1 LIAVKSREIRLKRLP
16 QGLPAAADFEIA
28 EVELAPPGPGELLVR
43 NLWLTVDPYMRGR
56 MTGKDS
62 YIPCFRM
69 GQTLEGGAIGRV
81 VASGGH
87 PKYQIGDLVRSDRG
101 WREAFRSE
109 GRGLEKIDPRQG
121 PAQAFLGALGM
132 PGLTAYAGLLTHGR
146 PKPGETVFVSGA
158 AGAVGGIVC
167 QIAKIKGCRVVASA
181 GSPAKIEWLRSAAKV
196 DAAIDY
202 RASPDLD
209 AALAAACPEGIDI
222 YFDNVGGEHLQ
233 AALGR
238 MRQHGRIV
246 VCGAISCYN
255 DDHPTPG
262 PNNLS
267 LVFARRLTLQGFIV
281 TDHWNQMPQF
291 LAEMAGWIA
300 EGRMVWQETVVDGL
314 KAMPDAFVGLFRGDN
329 LGKMLVRLPE

>member
-1 LIAVKSREIRLKRLP
+1 MKSCEIRLKRLP
-16 QGLPAAADFEIA
+16 QGLPIAADFEIA
-28 EVELAPPGPGELLVR
+28 EVELAPLGRGEILVR

-62 YIPCFRM
+62 YIPAFRI
-69 GQTLEGGAIGRV
+69 GQALEGGAIGRV
-81 VASGGH
+81 EAAQGH
-87 PKYQIGDLVRSDRG
+87 PRFQVGDLVRSGLG
-101 WREAFRSE
+101 WREAFRSD
-109 GRGLEKIDPRQG
+109 GKGLEKIDPKQG
-121 PAQAFLGALGM
+121 SAQAFLGALGM

-181 GSPAKIEWLRSAAKV
+181 GSPAKIEWLRRTAKV
-196 DAAIDY
+196 DVAIDY
-202 RASPDLD
+202 RATPDLD
-209 AALAAACPEGIDI
+209 AAFAAACPEGIDI
-222 YFDNVGGEHLQ
+222 YFDNVGGSHLE

-238 MRQHGRIV
+238 MRQNGRIV
-246 VCGAISCYN
+246 MCGAISRYN
-255 DDHPTPG
+255 DAHPMPG

-267 LVFARRLTLQGFIV
+267 LTVTRRLTLQGFIV

-300 EGRMVWQETVVDGL
+300 EGRMQWQETVVDGL
-314 KAMPDAFVGLFRGDN
+314 DAMPEALIGLFRGDN
-329 LGKMLVRLPE
+329 LGKMLVRLPA